1 MKLVKLSNVLLIVVT
16 LTLFF
21 ACKKDKINII
31 EPEIDPGKPAET
43 MPGNILLRKTIHYNK
58 FRDGINGPLMRDTL
72 IYNEKDQLIKVEHV
86 NNLSKIVYTFSYNE
100 NGSLSTVLTSSSLA
114 EGYTNTYSLMYSKG
128 LLDSIILGS
137 NLPNDHGDGDHVIIN
152 PTRND
157 QGQVTT
163 VKYTLYTKTNSSVYS
178 AQFDFLW
185 TPSNNLASMQGRTY
199 DYTSYADVQRATFP
213 SIQNNDAN
221 IGLSRLPAG
230 YLFVLALRENGLS
243 YQNAMEPYLFTTYL
257 YTSAKNVFNN
267 GTGRLYEVGT
277 VIKDEFIKYVDYEN
291 KATFD
296 QNGILKTFNYFE
308 NNIYPVW
315 DMVGI
320 EFFYEQKK

>member
-43 MPGNILLRKTIHYNK
+43 MPDNILLRKTIHYNK
-58 FRDGINGPLMRDTL
+58 FRDGINGPLMHDTL
-72 IYNEKDQLIKVEHV
+72 IYNEKDQLVKVEHV
-86 NNLSKIVYTFSYNE
+86 NVLSKIIYTFSYNE
-100 NGSLSTVLTSSSLA
+100 NSSLSTVLIRSSLSG
-114 EGYTNTYSLMYSKG
+114 GYTYTYSLKYNKN
-128 LLDSIILGS
+128 LLDSIIWTS
-137 NLPNDHGDGDHVIIN
+137 DLPDDYGDGDHFIIN
-152 PTRND
+152 LTRNS
-157 QGQVTT
+157 QEQVTT
-163 VKYTLYTKTNSSVYS
+163 VKSTLYTKTDSSVYS

-185 TPSNNLASMQGRTY
+185 TPSNTLASTQGRTY
-199 DYTSYADVQRATFP
+199 DYNYDTWVQRAIFP
-213 SIQNNDAN
+213 SIQDNHAN

-230 YLFVLALRENGLS
+230 YLFVLALRESGLS
-243 YQNAMEPYLFTTYL
+243 YQHVMEPFPFTTYL
-257 YTSAKNVFNN
+257 FTSAKNVFNN
-267 GTGRLYEVGT
+267 GTGRLYEAGT
-277 VIKDEFIKYVDYEN
+277 TLKGELIKNIDYEN

-308 NNIYPVW
+308 NNMYPVW

>member
-1 MKLVKLSNVLLIVVT
+1 MKLVKLSNVLLIT
-16 LTLFF
+16 IMLTLLF
-21 ACKKDKINII
+21 ACKKDKEIVIK
-31 EPEIDPGKPAET
+31 PEVDPGKPAET
-43 MPGNILLRKTIHYNK
+43 MPNNILLRKTIHYNK
-58 FRDGINGPLMRDTL
+58 FRNGVDGPLMHDTL
-72 IYNEKDQLIKVEHV
+72 IYNEKDQLIKVEYTDILYKSV
-86 NNLSKIVYTFSYNE
+86 FTFSYNE
-100 NGSLSTVLTSSSLA
+100 NGSLSTVLSRSSLT
-114 EGYTNTYSLMYSKG
+114 EGYTNTYSLKYNKG
-128 LLDSIILGS
+128 LLDSIIWGS
-137 NLPNDHGDGDHVIIN
+137 DLPNDHGDGDHVIIK
-152 PTRND
+152 PLRND

-185 TPSNNLASMQGRTY
+185 TPLNNLASMQGRTY
-199 DYTSYADVQRATFP
+199 DYTADDVQRTTFP
-213 SIQNNDAN
+213 SVQNNHAN

-257 YTSAKNVFNN
+257 YTSAKNVFND
-267 GTGRLYEVGT
+267 GTGRLYNRNTRSNE
-277 VIKDEFIKYVDYEN
+277 ELIKYVDYEN

-296 QNGILKTFNYFE
+296 QNGVLKTFNYFE

>member
-1 MKLVKLSNVLLIVVT
+1 MKLVKFSNVLLIVVT

-58 FRDGINGPLMRDTL
+58 FRDGIGGPLMSDTL

-86 NNLSKIVYTFSYNE
+86 NILSKIVYTFSYNE
-100 NGSLSTVLTSSSLA
+100 NGSLSTVRSKSTLA
-114 EGYTNTYSLMYSKG
+114 EGYTNIYSLKYNKG
-128 LLDSIILGS
+128 LLDSITWVSDI
-137 NLPNDHGDGDHVIIN
+137 PNDSADGDHVIIN

-163 VKYTLYTKTNSSVYS
+163 VKYTLYSKTNSSVYS

-199 DYTSYADVQRATFP
+199 DYTADDVQRTTFP
-213 SIQNNDAN
+213 SVQNNHAN

-230 YLFVLALRENGLS
+230 YLFLLALRENGLS

-257 YTSAKNVFNN
+257 YTSAKNVFND
-267 GTGRLYEVGT
+267 GTGRLYNRNTRSNE
-277 VIKDEFIKYVDYEN
+277 ELIKYVDYEN

-296 QNGILKTFNYFE
+296 QNGVLKTFNYFE